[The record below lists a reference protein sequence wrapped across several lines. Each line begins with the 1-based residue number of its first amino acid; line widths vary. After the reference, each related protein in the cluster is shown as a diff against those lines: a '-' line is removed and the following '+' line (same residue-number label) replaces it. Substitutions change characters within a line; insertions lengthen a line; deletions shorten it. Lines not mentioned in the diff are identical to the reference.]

1 MKLKLL
7 TGFYCAMLF
16 CSCNNSNSSGFKK
29 TASGFEYKIIS
40 SATPGDSIKRR
51 DVVKVQLE
59 QYADDTLIGSTIGKM
74 PQYVEINS
82 ELREFDYTELLSQMR
97 VNDSAVCFFEVKD
110 IMKRAGKDAKVPK
123 LLENRK
129 QVKVYFRIL
138 NKFSSEAEAMFDQE
152 KTQNSLVGYTGMDEK
167 VGLSNAARSFDSL
180 IKSLPAAPAKLEGGV
195 YVSIME
201 KGSGAKVKTGQEV
214 AVIYKGM
221 LANGKVFEEKTRED
235 PFVIHAGTGE
245 AARGFDIA
253 VSNLSIG
260 DKARVYVPA
269 PLAYGAQKVGDYIPA
284 FSNLVFDMEIADL
297 NSKNK
302 QQ

>member
-1 MKLKLL
+1 MKVKLL
-7 TGFYCAMLF
+7 TVFYCATLF
-16 CSCNNSNSSGFKK
+16 SCSNDSAGLKK

-51 DVVKVQLE
+51 DVVKIQLQ

-82 ELREFDYTELLSQMR
+82 ELREFDYTELLSGMK
-97 VNDSAVCFFEVKD
+97 VNDSAVCFFEIKD
-110 IMKRAGKDAKVPK
+110 IMKRAGKDAKMPK
-123 LLENRK
+123 VLENRK
-129 QVKVYFRIL
+129 QVKVCFKIL

-152 KTQNSLVGYTGMDEK
+152 KTQNSLIGFTGMDEK
-167 VGLSNAARSFDSL
+167 TGLSNAAKSFDSL
-180 IKSLPAAPAKLEGGV
+180 ITSLPVMPVKLEGGV
-195 YVSIME
+195 YVSITE
-201 KGSGAKVKTGQEV
+201 KGKGSKVKPGQQV
-214 AVIYKGM
+214 AIIYKGM
-221 LANGKVFEEKTRED
+221 LVNGKVFEEKTKDD
-235 PFVIHAGTGE
+235 PFIIRAGIGE
-245 AARGFDIA
+245 ASRGFDIA
-253 VSNLSIG
+253 VSSLSIG
-260 DKARVYVPA
+260 DKAKVYVPA

>member
-7 TGFYCAMLF
+7 TVIYCAMLF
-16 CSCNNSNSSGFKK
+16 SCSNGLKK
-29 TASGFEYKIIS
+29 TASGFEYQLFP

-51 DVVKVQLE
+51 DIVKVQLY
-59 QYADDTLIGSTIGKM
+59 QYADDTLLSSTVGKM

-82 ELREFDYTELLSQMR
+82 ELKEFDYTELLSNMR

-152 KTQNSLVGYTGMDEK
+152 KTQSSLVGYTGMDEK
-167 VGLSNAARSFDSL
+167 AGFSNAAKSFDSL
-180 IKSLPAAPAKLEGGV
+180 IKTLPVPPVMLEGGV
-195 YVSIME
+195 YVSIKE
-201 KGSGAKVKTGQEV
+201 KGSGAKVKAGQEV
-214 AVIYKGM
+214 AVLYKGM
-221 LANGKVFEEKTRED
+221 LLNGKVFEEKTRED

-245 AARGFDIA
+245 ASRGFDIA
-253 VSNLSIG
+253 VSSLSFG
-260 DKARVYVPA
+260 DKVRVYVPA
-269 PLAYGAQKVGDYIPA
+269 SLAYGAQKVGEYIPA

-297 NSKNK
+297 NTKNK

>member
-7 TGFYCAMLF
+7 TVLYCTFLF
-16 CSCNNSNSSGFKK
+16 SCSDGLKK
-29 TASGFEYKIIS
+29 TASGFKYQVFP

-51 DVVKVQLE
+51 DVVKVQLY
-59 QYADDTLIGSTIGKM
+59 QYADDTLLSSTVGKM

-82 ELREFDYTELLSQMR
+82 ELREFDYTELLQGMR

-110 IMKRAGKDAKVPK
+110 IMKRAGKDAKMPK

-129 QVKVYFRIL
+129 QVKVHFRIL
-138 NKFSSEAEAMFDQE
+138 SKFSSEAEAMFDQE

-167 VGLSNAARSFDSL
+167 AGLSNAAKSFDSL
-180 IKSLPAAPAKLEGGV
+180 IKTLPVPLVKLEGGV
-195 YVSIME
+195 YVHIKE
-201 KGSGAKVKTGQEV
+201 KGSGGKIKKGQQV
-214 AVIYKGM
+214 AVIYRGM
-221 LANGKVFEEKTRED
+221 LANGKIFEEKSKED

-253 VSNLSIG
+253 VSSLSVG

-269 PLAYGAQKVGDYIPA
+269 PLAYGAQKVGEYIPA

-297 NSKNK
+297 SSKNK

>member
-1 MKLKLL
+1 
-7 TGFYCAMLF
+7 MLF
-16 CSCNNSNSSGFKK
+16 SCSNDLKT
-29 TASGFEYKIIS
+29 TASGFKYQIFP

-51 DVVKVQLE
+51 DVVKVQLY
-59 QYADDTLIGSTIGKM
+59 QYADDTLLSSTEGKM

-82 ELREFDYTELLSQMR
+82 ELREFDYTELLSAMR

-110 IMKRAGKDAKVPK
+110 IMKRAGKDAKMPK
-123 LLENRK
+123 LLENRR
-129 QVKVYFRIL
+129 QVKVHFRIL

-167 VGLSNAARSFDSL
+167 AGLGNAAKSFDSL
-180 IKSLPAAPAKLEGGV
+180 IKSLPATPVKLEGGV
-195 YVSIME
+195 YVSIKE
-201 KGSGAKVKTGQEV
+201 KGSGGKIKTGQQV

-221 LANGKVFEEKTRED
+221 LANGKVFEEKTKDD
-235 PFVIHAGTGE
+235 PFVIRAGTGE
-245 AARGFDIA
+245 ASRGFDIA
-253 VSNLSIG
+253 VSSLSVG

-269 PLAYGAQKVGDYIPA
+269 ALAYGAQKVGDYIPA

-297 NSKNK
+297 SNKNK